1 MRSSKK
7 SKDSAASMMASLP
20 SLPALAEPLMKAGDL
35 PVALA
40 TATKP
45 GTGGVGGQVELPLAG
60 ADAGS
65 TLIWSN

>member
-1 MRSSKK
+1 
-7 SKDSAASMMASLP
+7 MMASLP